1 MKFGERDRLQKG
13 SEISDVGE
21 ILVIFPLDGERRVA
35 SSKVLKMTTLG
46 SSPLTLE
53 SPLVA
58 LVGLLATELLHSLVG
73 FDLVF
78 SSASSA
84 YSGREA
90 KLSGVMTTWY
100 VPGLN
105 ASAFFSRSSSE
116 VRREKGGR
124 ESPGE
129 K

>member
-21 ILVIFPLDGERRVA
+21 ILEILPFDGERLVA
-35 SSKVLKMTTLG
+35 SSKVFKITTLG
-46 SSPLTLE
+46 SPPLTLE
-53 SPLVA
+53 SPLAA
-58 LVGLLATELLHSLVG
+58 LVGLLATELLRSLG
-73 FDLVF
+73 FDLNF
-78 SSASSA
+78 SIASSA
-84 YSGREA
+84 YSGSEE

-100 VPGLN
+100 VPGLK

-116 VRREKGGR
+116 VSRAKGGS
-124 ESPGE
+124 ESPDE